1 MLHKKR
7 AGLETLAMNGL
18 KTTTAVMKDPTEL
31 FIKIVE
37 YILDRAPGE
46 YATAEEL
53 YADMTKKFDGVL
65 TIMKDNFERW
75 KKTEAPQLLK
85 TMGIELMDN
94 KDKADFEINDTNL
107 DKGLEGGIQD
117 APQQQ
122 AKEQAEEEDKG
133 PTLDENFFE
142 DDNQQPERTP
152 RGGAEQV
159 QQRQVRK

>member
-1 MLHKKR
+1 MSNKKR
-7 AGLETLAMNGL
+7 AGLESLAMYGF

-53 YADMTKKFDGVL
+53 YNDMTEKFDSVL

-85 TMGIELMDN
+85 TMGIELMDS

-107 DKGLEGGIQD
+107 DKNLQEGISD
-117 APQQQ
+117 KPQQG
-122 AKEQAEEEDKG
+122 KEEAEEEDKG

-142 DDNQQPERTP
+142 DDNKQPERTP

-159 QQRQVRK
+159 QQRQNIK